1 MIVTA
6 RINDLDDIEK
16 KTNTNTS
23 TGESRDS
30 GIVRLQLFQPSEVIE
45 CRVSPDLWDSLGGGA
60 DLKKLIDKKAEYKI
74 QHTERS
80 FAGDG
85 GKHVSFSG
93 WSLLGFPALENQN
106 KPTA

>member
-6 RINDLDDIEK
+6 RINDSDDIEK
-16 KTNTNTS
+16 KTNTNTN

-30 GIVRLQLFQPSEVIE
+30 GIIRLQLFQPSEVIE
-45 CRVSPDLWDSLGGGA
+45 CRLSPDLWDSFGGGA
-60 DLKKLIDKKAEYKI
+60 DLKKLIDKKTEFKI

-93 WSLLGFPALENQN
+93 WNLLGIPSLENPT

>member
-6 RINDLDDIEK
+6 RINDHDDIEK
-16 KTNTNTS
+16 KTNTNTN

-45 CRVSPDLWDSLGGGA
+45 CRISPDLWDSLGGGS
-60 DLKKLIDKKAEYKI
+60 DLKKLIDKKVEYKI
-74 QHTERS
+74 QHSERS

-93 WSLLGFPALENQN
+93 WNLLGIPALETQS
-106 KPTA
+106 KPNA

>member
-16 KTNTNTS
+16 KTNTNTN

-30 GIVRLQLFQPSEVIE
+30 GIVRLQIFNPSEVIE
-45 CRVSPDLWDSLGGGA
+45 CRVAPDYWDSMGAGA
-60 DLKKLIDKKAEYKI
+60 DLKKLIDKKSEFKI
-74 QHTERS
+74 QFTERS

-93 WSLLGFPALENQN
+93 WHLLGIPTLDN
-106 KPTA
+106 KAGS